1 MWDGLKFQEFFSFG
15 LINLKILE
23 EFSLNQDL
31 YRDNS
36 GHKNRLHLTTV
47 SKWTGLLFLRII
59 GILVLMRRSRVLD
72 LLANHGWTLQGRQA
86 SLAGEL
92 VSPLLCSSSPIYVGS
107 VEGRRIRHRSQFTHS
122 QWASELTL
130 ADGWNKGIRRKNE
143 IGLFWKTS
151 RRFCALDITG
161 GVFDTLHLSDRV
173 LCMLLW
179 LLLCLC
185 ISDSV
190 LNDTLTDCKTR
201 CRHLLV
207 FYIFKTMSFM

>member
-1 MWDGLKFQEFFSFG
+1 M
-15 LINLKILE
+15 
-23 EFSLNQDL
+23 
-31 YRDNS
+31 
-36 GHKNRLHLTTV
+36 NRAA
-47 SKWTGLLFLRII
+47 FLRII
-59 GILVLMRRSRVLD
+59 GILVLMRRSR
-72 LLANHGWTLQGRQA
+72 HGPPGQPRLNFARLTGILGW
-86 SLAGEL
+86 EL
-92 VSPLLCSSSPIYVGS
+92 VSHLCSTSPIYVGS
-107 VEGRRIRHRSQFTHS
+107 LEGRRIRLRSQFTHS
-122 QWASELTL
+122 QWASEFTL
-130 ADGWNKGIRRKNE
+130 ADGWNKGIRRKHE

>member
-1 MWDGLKFQEFFSFG
+1 M
-15 LINLKILE
+15 
-23 EFSLNQDL
+23 
-31 YRDNS
+31 
-36 GHKNRLHLTTV
+36 NRV
-47 SKWTGLLFLRII
+47 AFLRII
-59 GILVLMRRSRVLD
+59 GILVPDEEGSRVLY

-86 SLAGEL
+86 SLAGNWSHL
-92 VSPLLCSSSPIYVGS
+92 PCSSSPIYVGR
-107 VEGRRIRHRSQFTHS
+107 VEGHRIRHISQFTHS
-122 QWASELTL
+122 QWASELTF
-130 ADGWNKGIRRKNE
+130 ADGWKKGIRRKHE

>member
-1 MWDGLKFQEFFSFG
+1 MNRVVFS
-15 LINLKILE
+15 
-23 EFSLNQDL
+23 
-31 YRDNS
+31 
-36 GHKNRLHLTTV
+36 
-47 SKWTGLLFLRII
+47 RIVEI
-59 GILVLMRRSRVLD
+59 PVLMRRGAESCTSWRTTDELCKVGRHPWLGAGHTSA
-72 LLANHGWTLQGRQA
+72 LL
-86 SLAGEL
+86 
-92 VSPLLCSSSPIYVGS
+92 LLSHLCG
-107 VEGRRIRHRSQFTHS
+107 EGRRAQDKTLKSVRT
-122 QWASELTL
+122 LTVSFGAF
-130 ADGWNKGIRRKNE
+130 ADGWNKGIRRKHK

-151 RRFCALDITG
+151 RRFCALDFTG